1 MSNPAESKARRA
13 FLRNAAMAA
22 VSAPIAFQL
31 ITQRAHAQDKP
42 MLPLDN
48 PQAVA
53 LGYADDAAKV
63 DSAKHPQFKAGSSC
77 ANCNF
82 AQGSGDPLGCMLFPA
97 NSVAAKG
104 WCASWAPKAG

>member
-53 LGYADDAAKV
+53 LGYSDDAAKV

-77 ANCNF
+77 ANCQF
-82 AQGSGDPLGCMLFPA
+82 FTADTGACAIFPTFG
-97 NSVAAKG
+97 VAPKG
-104 WCASWAPKAG
+104 WCSGWAAKPA

>member
-42 MLPLDN
+42 KLPLDN

-53 LGYADDAAKV
+53 LGYSDDAAKV

-97 NSVAAKG
+97 NSVSAKG